1 MAFLL
6 KYYHSIYDS
15 LRKERQV
22 IFEKF
27 SVFLWVLGILFS
39 FPLHARG
46 MQQNLEKA
54 FGVLGMAN
62 VTPGGAF
69 QDQSGGFYTGGSV
82 FARSKANTAEIFSL
96 QMPHYRAG
104 CGGIDLFMGGISFIN
119 A

>member
-27 SVFLWVLGILFS
+27 SVFLWVLGIFFS
-39 FPLHARG
+39 FPLYG
-46 MQQNLEKA
+46 KDMQANLEKA

-62 VTPGGAF
+62 ITPGGAF
-69 QDQSGGFYTGGSV
+69 QDQSGGFYTGGS
-82 FARSKANTAEIFSL
+82 IL
-96 QMPHYRAG
+96 QPSHVH
-104 CGGIDLFMGGISFIN
+104 S
-119 A
+119 